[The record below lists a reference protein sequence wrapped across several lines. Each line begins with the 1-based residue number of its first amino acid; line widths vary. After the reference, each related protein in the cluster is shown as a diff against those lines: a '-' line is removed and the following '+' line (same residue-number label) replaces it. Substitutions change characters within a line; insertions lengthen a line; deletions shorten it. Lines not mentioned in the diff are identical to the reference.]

1 MRIVGNGLSTCEDKT
16 DSGATCA
23 EENGWM
29 STAKDSSFSD
39 HVFIPTISWEIK
51 RAVLLLRNVYMYLWM
66 LGKSASPVKTQYSVP
81 VTTYYCKMHRCTD
94 FKSLSGLLCWI
105 IHDKGRTSSLYRDF
119 CLHLRPLG
127 CVSTP
132 LMIGTCHGAHAVPC
146 QYAVSA
152 SKIYLYLDEAAFR
165 HVVFLA
171 RLENQTGWNT
181 LGKFE

>member
-66 LGKSASPVKTQYSVP
+66 LGKSASPVKAQYQSP
-81 VTTYYCKMHRCTD
+81 PTTAMY
-94 FKSLSGLLCWI
+94 
-105 IHDKGRTSSLYRDF
+105 
-119 CLHLRPLG
+119 
-127 CVSTP
+127 
-132 LMIGTCHGAHAVPC
+132 
-146 QYAVSA
+146 
-152 SKIYLYLDEAAFR
+152 
-165 HVVFLA
+165 
-171 RLENQTGWNT
+171 
-181 LGKFE
+181 

>member
-39 HVFIPTISWEIK
+39 QVFIPTISWEIK

-66 LGKSASPVKTQYSVP
+66 LGNSGQFGFTGQDSVP

-94 FKSLSGLLCWI
+94 FKSLSGL
-105 IHDKGRTSSLYRDF
+105 
-119 CLHLRPLG
+119 
-127 CVSTP
+127 
-132 LMIGTCHGAHAVPC
+132 
-146 QYAVSA
+146 
-152 SKIYLYLDEAAFR
+152 
-165 HVVFLA
+165 
-171 RLENQTGWNT
+171 
-181 LGKFE
+181 